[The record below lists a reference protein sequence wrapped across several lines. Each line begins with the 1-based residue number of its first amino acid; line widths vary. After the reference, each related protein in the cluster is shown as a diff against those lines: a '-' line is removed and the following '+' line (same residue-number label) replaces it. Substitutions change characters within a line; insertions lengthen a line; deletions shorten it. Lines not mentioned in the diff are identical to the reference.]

1 MIEYVMRAM
10 VIVFTGLTFIVY
22 GLLCLL
28 TDHMVTEFTRYG
40 LSRFRKL
47 TGILELLGGLGL
59 IVGLFYPP
67 ILFLSSLGLSVLMF
81 LGVLVRLKTRDPL
94 IEIFPAFTLKKV
106 PRSFSHEI
114 CEKK

>member
-1 MIEYVMRAM
+1 MHVM
-10 VIVFTGLTFIVY
+10 VIVLTGLTFIVY
-22 GLLCLL
+22 GSLCLL

-47 TGILELLGGLGL
+47 TGILELLGGVGL

-94 IEIFPAFTLKKV
+94 VEILPAFILMIVNILILLKKS
-106 PRSFSHEI
+106 PTFFSS
-114 CEKK
+114 